1 MNNILTNLNSW
12 LQGKQKYTLLFD
24 SSSAAQEIAF
34 MLNGKWDECNAVIMP
49 KCDEI
54 AINTAANLIE
64 ATWCYQGAST
74 AVLNRLATH
83 ELVSRYAMGERF
95 FINANLR
102 CANACSLS
110 LSEVNLSHAKLN
122 FANLSETNLSK
133 ADLTRADIQNAN
145 LSDSN
150 LSQARLFRAN
160 LSASNLSRA
169 DLKGADL
176 RHACLSGA
184 NLSEA
189 DLRGANL
196 DQTDLRGADLYG
208 ALINNMGSGE

>member
-1 MNNILTNLNSW
+1 MNNILTNLNGW
-12 LQGKQKYTLLFD
+12 LQRKQKYTVLFD
-24 SSSAAQEIAF
+24 SNYAAQEIAF
-34 MLNGKWDECNAVIMP
+34 MLNGEWDECNAVTMP

-54 AINTAANLIE
+54 AINTAANLIG
-64 ATWCYQGAST
+64 ATWCYQGVSI
-74 AVLNRLATH
+74 AVSNRLTTN

-110 LSEVNLSHAKLN
+110 LSQVNLSYAKLN
-122 FANLSETNLSK
+122 FANLSETNFSN
-133 ADLTRADIQNAN
+133 ADLTNADIQNAN

-160 LSASNLSRA
+160 LSSCNLSRA

-176 RHACLSGA
+176 SHACLSGA

-196 DQTDLRGADLYG
+196 YQTDLRGADLYG
-208 ALINNMGSGE
+208 ALIKNVESGE

>member
-1 MNNILTNLNSW
+1 MNNILTNLNNW

-34 MLNGKWDECNAVIMP
+34 MLNGKWDECNAVIMS

-64 ATWCYQGAST
+64 ATWCYQGASI
-74 AVLNRLATH
+74 AVLNRLATD

-110 LSEVNLSHAKLN
+110 LTEVNLSYAKLN
-122 FANLSETNLSK
+122 FANLSQSNLSK

-150 LSQARLFRAN
+150 LSEARLFRAN
-160 LSASNLSRA
+160 LSSCNLSRA

-176 RHACLSGA
+176 SHACLSGA

-208 ALINNMGSGE
+208 ALIKNVGSRE

>member
-12 LQGKQKYTLLFD
+12 LQKKQKYTLLFD
-24 SSSAAQEIAF
+24 SSSAAQEVAF
-34 MLNGKWDECNAVIMP
+34 MLNGNWDECNAVTIT

-54 AINTAANLIE
+54 AINTAANLIK
-64 ATWCYQGAST
+64 ATWCYQGASI
-74 AVLNRLATH
+74 AVLNRLPTH
-83 ELVSRYAMGERF
+83 QLVSRYAMGERF

-110 LSEVNLSHAKLN
+110 LTEINLSYAKLN
-122 FANLSETNLSK
+122 FANLSQSNLSK

-150 LSQARLFRAN
+150 LSEARLFRAN
-160 LSASNLSRA
+160 LSSSNLSRA

-176 RHACLSGA
+176 SHACLSGA

-208 ALINNMGSGE
+208 ALIKNVGSGE